1 MLLKKWY
8 VNYNINYLNITVI
21 NITFQEEEYFE
32 LALKAYQNGSPNAAT
47 TGTCVILIIVKDD
60 KIYVA
65 NCGDTQ
71 ASLFSINKNT
81 KSTKYNGR
89 VLNKIH
95 NASQI
100 AERKRLKE
108 EHSNEDDILLS
119 RKGSDVYYVKGML
132 QCTRVILLITNQ
144 IINISLVN
152 RRFILKTQRVQ
163 LSTY

>member
-1 MLLKKWY
+1 M
-8 VNYNINYLNITVI
+8 
-21 NITFQEEEYFE
+21 
-32 LALKAYQNGSPNAAT
+32 
-47 TGTCVILIIVKDD
+47 
-60 KIYVA
+60 
-65 NCGDTQ
+65 
-71 ASLFSINKNT
+71 
-81 KSTKYNGR
+81 
-89 VLNKIH
+89 NKIH

>member
-1 MLLKKWY
+1 
-8 VNYNINYLNITVI
+8 
-21 NITFQEEEYFE
+21 
-32 LALKAYQNGSPNAAT
+32 
-47 TGTCVILIIVKDD
+47 
-60 KIYVA
+60 
-65 NCGDTQ
+65 
-71 ASLFSINKNT
+71 
-81 KSTKYNGR
+81 
-89 VLNKIH
+89 LNKIH